1 VQSAIKDNLVRI
13 PVRVDLLDG
22 SRLDLALISPRA
34 LLKMPELMN
43 REEPFIDVESLDGE
57 RFVIAKTAI
66 KSVKPRDIPVVK
78 DLGQR
83 IEDKNGFDPHRVL
96 GVSRE
101 HPQEAIHMAYLA
113 LVREYHPDRFA
124 SIQLPKEVSEYISA
138 MSRRINMA
146 YEMLS
151 KAA

>member
-1 VQSAIKDNLVRI
+1 MQSAVQDNLVRI
-13 PVRVDLLDG
+13 PIRIDMMDG
-22 SRLDLALISPRA
+22 TRLDISLISPRA
-34 LLKMPELMN
+34 LLKMHEILN
-43 REEPFIDVESLDGE
+43 REEPFIDVETLDGE

-66 KSVKPRDIPVVK
+66 KSVKPRNIPVVK
-78 DLGQR
+78 DLSQR
-83 IEDKNGFDPHRVL
+83 TDDKNGFDPHRVL
-96 GVSRE
+96 GVSKD
-101 HPQEAIHMAYLA
+101 HPQDAIHMAYLA

-124 SIQLPKEVSEYISA
+124 SIQLPKEVGEYISA